1 MLCSAR
7 EEKKRIEKHLGY
19 SKTKT
24 TSYSNS
30 DQPEPFLRIFMEAPH
45 GNNTNSRLSQLK
57 VLDGNVSPINAQRDN
72 NHQFFIG
79 GGRFHRPSKSP
90 SSAIDKNNLENLDS
104 TLIRYLRSRSPA
116 SATTGDAFKTPAIDS
131 PKYYNSGG
139 SSGFGS
145 RGSSSVSPLSAL
157 ENLEPSVF
165 KTPVKVEEDVLVMDG
180 ILVRS
185 GASGR
190 LRSLTSSDSGGSSS
204 SSGSNSF
211 FKTEICRSWEDFS
224 HCRYGSKCQFAHG
237 KEEVR
242 PSRFPIKNKSEA
254 QTCKSYSSSGSC
266 SYGAKCRFVHHQ
278 VVAAASP
285 TEPAVTDVALA
296 KTQTI
301 SPVKPENS
309 SGSLSVTVTNTDWS
323 PEDDGIEVTLPS
335 SSSPEKIPSREAVD
349 AYINNVLYGPSRRK
363 RLPVFAEICPE

>member
-1 MLCSAR
+1 
-7 EEKKRIEKHLGY
+7 
-19 SKTKT
+19 
-24 TSYSNS
+24 
-30 DQPEPFLRIFMEAPH
+30 MEAPH
-45 GNNTNSRLSQLK
+45 GNNTSSRLSQLK

-72 NHQFFIG
+72 NHQFLIG
-79 GGRFHRPSKSP
+79 GGRFHHPLKSP

-185 GASGR
+185 GAGGR

-224 HCRYGSKCQFAHG
+224 HCRYGSKCQYWLFLSVDDTTKLKFLLLQFAHG

-254 QTCKSYSSSGSC
+254 QMCKSYSSSGSC

-278 VVAAASP
+278 VVAASSP

-323 PEDDGIEVTLPS
+323 PEDDGIEVTLPC

>member
-1 MLCSAR
+1 
-7 EEKKRIEKHLGY
+7 
-19 SKTKT
+19 
-24 TSYSNS
+24 
-30 DQPEPFLRIFMEAPH
+30 MEAPH
-45 GNNTNSRLSQLK
+45 GNNTSSRLSQLK

-79 GGRFHRPSKSP
+79 GGRFHHPSKSP

-185 GASGR
+185 GAGGR

-224 HCRYGSKCQFAHG
+224 HCRYGSKCQVCVSLPF
-237 KEEVR
+237 
-242 PSRFPIKNKSEA
+242 SLA
-254 QTCKSYSSSGSC
+254 QMCKSYSSSGSC
-266 SYGAKCRFVHHQ
+266 SYGARCRFVHHQ

-309 SGSLSVTVTNTDWS
+309 NGSLSVTVTNTDWS
-323 PEDDGIEVTLPS
+323 PEDDGIEVTLPC